1 MIKHSSHLQN
11 FEMFLVLRTIR
22 DMRIEFRLRLAL
34 VRLSFFLRLR
44 LHTPKEDVN
53 MIYMCHVTCR
63 KTSAGL
69 STFICTH
76 VFVIF
81 QKKID
86 LRGRTWS
93 TRPNC
98 GCRKSKMNR
107 NKFELLLG
115 LVVTMWRA
123 AARSFAAARPVKC
136 DVHMR
141 MRCMQRLSHSQVISQ
156 VS

>member
-11 FEMFLVLRTIR
+11 FEMFLVLRRIC
-22 DMRIEFRLRLAL
+22 DMRIDFRLRLAL

-44 LHTPKEDVN
+44 LHTPKENVN
-53 MIYMCHVTCR
+53 MIYVCHVTCR

-81 QKKID
+81 QKKSTCAAA
-86 LRGRTWS
+86 RGRKG
-93 TRPNC
+93 R

-123 AARSFAAARPVKC
+123 AA
-136 DVHMR
+136 
-141 MRCMQRLSHSQVISQ
+141 
-156 VS
+156 

>member
-1 MIKHSSHLQN
+1 MLLGLPSKEGKEEEQSMIKHSSHMQN

-22 DMRIEFRLRLAL
+22 DMRIHFRLRLAL

-53 MIYMCHVTCR
+53 MIYVCHVTCR

-81 QKKID
+81 QKK
-86 LRGRTWS
+86 S
-93 TRPNC
+93 TC
-98 GCRKSKMNR
+98 
-107 NKFELLLG
+107 
-115 LVVTMWRA
+115 A
-123 AARSFAAARPVKC
+123 AARGRKGRIAAAESRK
-136 DVHMR
+136 
-141 MRCMQRLSHSQVISQ
+141 
-156 VS
+156 